1 MKVATAAFP
10 LDRHDD
16 WASYTSKIS
25 SWVVEAKSN
34 GAELLVFPEYALM
47 ELASLEPEAKDMH
60 TQARVVAGMY
70 DAAEALFADLAK
82 ANDVFILLGSGPAWR
97 GHDLVNRTAL
107 ISRSGIS
114 VQQDKQIMTRF
125 ERDPWGICRGGPLKV
140 FDTPLGRIGV
150 LICYD
155 GEFPL
160 LGRKLVEEGV
170 DFILLPSCTEELSG
184 YWRVRIGAIS
194 RALEGQCVTVMSS
207 IVGQA
212 PWCEAISSGTGAG
225 GVFGPPDTGFPAT
238 GVIAVGEL
246 NVPSWTYAE
255 IDLEAIRNVRAD
267 GRVLNRL
274 HWAEQSNA
282 VENVETCRLH

>member
-1 MKVATAAFP
+1 MKVATAAYP
-10 LDRHDD
+10 LDYHAD
-16 WASYTSKIS
+16 WASYSAKVS
-25 SWVVEAKSN
+25 RWVGEAAVN

-47 ELASLEPEAKDMH
+47 ELASLEPDATDMH
-60 TQARVVAGMY
+60 LQARAAARRF
-70 DAAEALFADLAK
+70 DEAEALFADLAK
-82 ANDVFILLGSGPAWR
+82 AHSVYILLGSGPAWQGR
-97 GHDLVNRTAL
+97 DLVNRTAL
-107 ISRSGIS
+107 ISPSGVS

-125 ERDPWGICRGGPLKV
+125 ERDPWGICSGGPLKV
-140 FDTPLGRIGV
+140 FDTPLGKIGI

-170 DFILLPSCTEELSG
+170 EIILVPSCTEELSG

-212 PWCEAISSGTGAG
+212 QWCEAVVSGTGAG
-225 GVFGPPDTGFPAT
+225 GIFGPPDNGFPAT

-246 NVPSWTYAE
+246 NAPGWTYGE
-255 IDLEAIRNVRAD
+255 IDLEAIRHVRAD

-274 HWAEQSNA
+274 HWAEQSDA
-282 VENVETCRLH
+282 VENVETCRLP